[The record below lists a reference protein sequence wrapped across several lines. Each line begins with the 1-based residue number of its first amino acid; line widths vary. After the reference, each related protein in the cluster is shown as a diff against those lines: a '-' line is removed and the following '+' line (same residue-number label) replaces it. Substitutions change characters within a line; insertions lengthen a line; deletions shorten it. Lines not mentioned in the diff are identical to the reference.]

1 MATDNGIKVSN
12 EFEGHVLA
20 LSVLGLLRFGKL
32 TDWNDNEMYDKI
44 VAALIHGG
52 DLHLIH
58 ALNHSE
64 AFRMGVKH
72 LEEFG
77 EEEGKTHFQSVV
89 TATVGAVLQEW
100 GGTVGVERM
109 DKAMRIS
116 ARDTAMKELHGA
128 NMRIIDRVGGDA
140 VASNEV
146 LDAIRSGKAKVV
158 ELNGDGDIEEQLD
171 KLGAPEEV
179 KAALRNISEAVKK
192 EVDKTTT
199 KADEA
204 KANDLRKQGRLN

>member
-1 MATDNGIKVSN
+1 
-12 EFEGHVLA
+12 
-20 LSVLGLLRFGKL
+20 
-32 TDWNDNEMYDKI
+32 
-44 VAALIHGG
+44 
-52 DLHLIH
+52 
-58 ALNHSE
+58 
-64 AFRMGVKH
+64 
-72 LEEFG
+72 
-77 EEEGKTHFQSVV
+77 
-89 TATVGAVLQEW
+89 
-100 GGTVGVERM
+100 
-109 DKAMRIS
+109 
-116 ARDTAMKELHGA
+116 
-128 NMRIIDRVGGDA
+128 MRIIDRVGGDA